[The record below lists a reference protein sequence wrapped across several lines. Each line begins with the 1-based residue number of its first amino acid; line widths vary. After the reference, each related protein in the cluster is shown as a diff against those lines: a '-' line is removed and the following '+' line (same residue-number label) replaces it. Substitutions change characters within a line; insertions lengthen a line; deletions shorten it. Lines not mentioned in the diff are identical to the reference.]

1 MKVVEGH
8 VIRCLKA
15 LIGSHKIRVV
25 RPAQRYFTDHRENW
39 IAEPDVSI
47 LIVKMIREKEKRI

>member
-1 MKVVEGH
+1 MNVAEGR

-25 RPAQRYFTDHRENW
+25 RPAQRYFPDYKENW